1 MTICAGRGA
10 AAARV
15 ADALLRVSG
24 RKVLLRM
31 PAPAVPGDM
40 TEQIGLAVP
49 EFQDAELVPVVFRAL
64 RASAAAVSGK
74 TGAQR
79 WELMVSAKAVRRLTG
94 TLGYGSASVLF
105 GDAAGVLVDEV
116 LLEIEEAT
124 ELEAGGVGYL
134 HRLVVREP
142 LRLVV

>member
-1 MTICAGRGA
+1 MTMCAGTGEA
-10 AAARV
+10 AGRV

-31 PAPAVPGDM
+31 PAPAVPGDAA
-40 TEQIGLAVP
+40 EELGLAVP

-64 RASAAAVSGK
+64 RGSGGK
-74 TGAQR
+74 GRR
-79 WELMVSAKAVRRLTG
+79 WELLVSAKAVRKLTG

-105 GDAAGVLVDEV
+105 DDAAGVLVDDV
-116 LLEIEEAT
+116 LLEIEAAT
-124 ELEAGGVGYL
+124 ELEAGGMAYL

-142 LRLVV
+142 LVMVV